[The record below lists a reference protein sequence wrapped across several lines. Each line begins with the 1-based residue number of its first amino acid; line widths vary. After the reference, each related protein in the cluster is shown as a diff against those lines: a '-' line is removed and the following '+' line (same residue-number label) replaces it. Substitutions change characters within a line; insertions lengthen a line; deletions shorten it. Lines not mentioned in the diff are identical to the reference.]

1 MSFIHFLPQVGR
13 GKHVELL
20 VLFTILIGVQPHD
33 VEVHQVA
40 YGRLLLRQLL
50 ERARLALFA
59 SFTMGVRFD
68 CVHYFLTLIIYGV
81 CQKY

>member
-20 VLFTILIGVQPHD
+20 VLFTVLIGVQPHD

-40 YGRLLLRQLL
+40 RCRLLLRQLL
-50 ERARLALFA
+50 ERARLAFLA
-59 SFTMGVRFD
+59 DFTMGVVFD
-68 CVHYFLTLIIYGV
+68 CVHYFLTLIIYDG